1 MIVLDT
7 NIFYNFLFE
16 TELTDK
22 TVKILEFEE
31 PLFTTFTVINESL
44 YIISRKIVE
53 KRFNISSYVKFKEF
67 ISNNGYKV
75 LAEDLMKFFRVL
87 DDLNITVLKDYQE
100 PFEIWR
106 TMEKYHLLPND
117 ALIVAT
123 CKYYGIRKIATF
135 DEDFKRVEF
144 LEIIK

>member
-44 YIISRKIVE
+44 YIISRKIV
-53 KRFNISSYVKFKEF
+53 
-67 ISNNGYKV
+67 
-75 LAEDLMKFFRVL
+75 
-87 DDLNITVLKDYQE
+87 
-100 PFEIWR
+100 
-106 TMEKYHLLPND
+106 
-117 ALIVAT
+117 AT
-123 CKYYGIRKIATF
+123 CKYYGIRKITTF
-135 DEDFKRVEF
+135 DEDFKRVF
-144 LEIIK
+144 RDY

>member
-22 TVKILEFEE
+22 TVRIFEIDE
-31 PLFTTFTVINESL
+31 PLFTTFIIINESL

-53 KRFNISSYVKFKEF
+53 KRFNISSYAKFREF
-67 ISNNGYKV
+67 ISNKGYKV
-75 LAEDLMKFFRVL
+75 LANDLMKFFRVL
-87 DDLNITVLKDYQE
+87 DDLNITVLRDHQE

-106 TMEKYHLLPND
+106 TMEKYNLLPND

-123 CKYYGIRKIATF
+123 CKYYGIKKIATLTKTLG
-135 DEDFKRVEF
+135 ERISWK
-144 LEIIK
+144 L